1 MQCHVNTVGRSCV
14 SNEESCISND
24 DDNMVWRSCVSNEE
38 SCISNNDC
46 RMNWGDFCYMYAFV
60 NDLV

>member
-1 MQCHVNTVGRSCV
+1 
-14 SNEESCISND
+14 
-24 DDNMVWRSCVSNEE
+24 MVWRSCVSNEE